1 MHDQWNRRNFL
12 QTLALGSAGVSV
24 GQASLCSLLAEEGP
38 SPSKTHFPAKAKRVI
53 YLFMH
58 GGPSQLD
65 LFDHKPELAR
75 RHGEELPESV
85 RANQRLTGMTSGQ
98 ASLPITSSLFQFQR
112 HGQSGAWISEVLPHT
127 AAITDE
133 LCFIRSVHTE
143 AINHDPAVTL
153 MQTGHQQAGRP
164 SFGAWA
170 SYGLGTENKDLPAF
184 VVMVSQG
191 SAARPADPLYSR
203 LWGSGFLPS
212 NHQGVALRSNGD
224 PVLYLSNHPGINR
237 QTRRDQ
243 IEILSQLNQF
253 QFQQH
258 QDPEIATRIAQYEKA
273 FRMQTSVP
281 DLIDLS
287 GESKST
293 FEAYGP
299 ESRRP
304 GSFAANCLL
313 ARRMAERGTR
323 FIQLYHRGWDQHY
336 NLPSDLRLQCRDI
349 DQPAA
354 ALVRDLKQRGL
365 LDETLVVW
373 GGEFGRTT
381 YSQGKLEQANY
392 GRDHH
397 GGCFTMWMAGGGM
410 KPGVLHGE
418 TDEFCYN
425 VVRDPVHVHDL
436 NSTMLHLL
444 GFDHKRLTYRHQG
457 RDFRLTDVHGNVIN
471 DIIA

>member
-191 SAARPADPLYSR
+191 SAAR
-203 LWGSGFLPS
+203 
-212 NHQGVALRSNGD
+212 
-224 PVLYLSNHPGINR
+224 
-237 QTRRDQ
+237 
-243 IEILSQLNQF
+243 
-253 QFQQH
+253 
-258 QDPEIATRIAQYEKA
+258 
-273 FRMQTSVP
+273 
-281 DLIDLS
+281 
-287 GESKST
+287 
-293 FEAYGP
+293 
-299 ESRRP
+299 
-304 GSFAANCLL
+304 
-313 ARRMAERGTR
+313 
-323 FIQLYHRGWDQHY
+323 
-336 NLPSDLRLQCRDI
+336 
-349 DQPAA
+349 
-354 ALVRDLKQRGL
+354 
-365 LDETLVVW
+365 
-373 GGEFGRTT
+373 
-381 YSQGKLEQANY
+381 
-392 GRDHH
+392 
-397 GGCFTMWMAGGGM
+397 
-410 KPGVLHGE
+410 
-418 TDEFCYN
+418 
-425 VVRDPVHVHDL
+425 
-436 NSTMLHLL
+436 
-444 GFDHKRLTYRHQG
+444 
-457 RDFRLTDVHGNVIN
+457 
-471 DIIA
+471 